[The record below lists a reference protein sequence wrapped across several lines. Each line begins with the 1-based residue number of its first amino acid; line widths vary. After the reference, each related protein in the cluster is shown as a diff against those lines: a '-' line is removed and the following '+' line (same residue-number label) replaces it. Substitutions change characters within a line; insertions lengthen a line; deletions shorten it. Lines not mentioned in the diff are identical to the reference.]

1 MRASKLTF
9 ALVFVL
15 LLGAAFNLATF
26 LEPRASEW
34 GRGAR
39 SESALN
45 VLLGDGRRLFANYF
59 YEKADVYFHSGFYP
73 SMFERAQ
80 TAKTG
85 DHDHLKG
92 EKPGHE
98 AGEEE
103 HEKQMS
109 FFGPPRDWIEAL
121 GRNFMVTKHTHL
133 AGGNEREILP
143 WLTLSSELD
152 PQNIDNYV
160 VAAYWLRR
168 LGKFH
173 EAEVFLRKGLAANP
187 GSYELLFELGRIA
200 YENDHEVDRARN
212 LWIAAIRHWRQTES
226 GKKEPDRFAL
236 EEITINLAKLEEEQG
251 NWRQAISYLQQTK
264 EVSPHPE
271 DLEKQINEL
280 LQKHSSSKTP

>member
-1 MRASKLTF
+1 MRTSKLIF

-15 LLGAAFNLATF
+15 LLGAVFNLATF

-80 TAKTG
+80 APKAG

-92 EKPGHE
+92 EMVGHE

-109 FFGPPRDWIEAL
+109 FLGPPRDWIE
-121 GRNFMVTKHTHL
+121 
-133 AGGNEREILP
+133 
-143 WLTLSSELD
+143 
-152 PQNIDNYV
+152 
-160 VAAYWLRR
+160 
-168 LGKFH
+168 
-173 EAEVFLRKGLAANP
+173 
-187 GSYELLFELGRIA
+187 
-200 YENDHEVDRARN
+200 
-212 LWIAAIRHWRQTES
+212 
-226 GKKEPDRFAL
+226 
-236 EEITINLAKLEEEQG
+236 
-251 NWRQAISYLQQTK
+251 
-264 EVSPHPE
+264 
-271 DLEKQINEL
+271 
-280 LQKHSSSKTP
+280 